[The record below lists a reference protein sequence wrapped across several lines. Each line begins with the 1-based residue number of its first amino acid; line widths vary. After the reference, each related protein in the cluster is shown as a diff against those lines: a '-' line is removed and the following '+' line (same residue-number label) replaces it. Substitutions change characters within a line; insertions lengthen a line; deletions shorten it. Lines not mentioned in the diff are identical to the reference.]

1 MIINLKVH
9 QHYVPQFYL
18 KKFARNTKPRKY
30 IINCFDK
37 TTGKNFTSSI
47 KDIAMEKYFYDYQE
61 PQIVETIFAYL
72 ESNSSIILDKIIA
85 EESIEN
91 LTDTER
97 TIFSLFI
104 FFQYSR
110 TRSAREFFSQVA
122 KLIYKH
128 FEEDKNYP
136 KINNFDPQILKKFVE
151 DRGFTAQINIMFG
164 PKEENEILTITE
176 ETSKLIFNLDWNIT
190 KNDFK
195 REFYTGDHPVIIY
208 NPYSDEKMIKGYGI
222 QAFKSQGVEIFF
234 PLTPKLCLI
243 IYDKRVS
250 EYKNVSSVRGV
261 KKEELDWIN
270 TQIIAESY
278 RLIFTKRNDFQ
289 FVKQVL
295 REYPELKN
303 INRNRIYIM
312 DKK

>member
-1 MIINLKVH
+1 MKVR

-37 TTGKNFTSSI
+37 SNSKKFTRNI
-47 KDIAMEKYFYDYQE
+47 KDIAMENYFYDNQE
-61 PQIVETIFAYL
+61 PPIVEDIFAYL
-72 ESNSSIILDKIIA
+72 ESHSSIIFDKIIE
-85 EESIEN
+85 EESIKN

-122 KLIYKH
+122 KLIYEH
-128 FEEDKNYP
+128 YEEDKNYP
-136 KINNFDPQILKKFVE
+136 KINNFDLQILRKFLE
-151 DRGFTAQINIMFG
+151 DRGHTAQINIMFG
-164 PKEENEILTITE
+164 PKGEKPNEFLTIAE
-176 ETSKLIFNLDWNIT
+176 ETSKLIFNLEWNIT
-190 KNDFK
+190 KNNFK

-208 NPYSDEKMIKGYGI
+208 NPYSDEKMISGYGI
-222 QAFKSQGVEIFF
+222 QALKSPGVEIFF

-250 EYKNVSSVRGV
+250 EYKDVSSVRDV
-261 KKEELDWIN
+261 KREELDWIN
-270 TQIIAESY
+270 IQIIAESY
-278 RLIFTKRNDFQ
+278 RFIFTKGNDFQ

-295 REYPELKN
+295 KEYPELKN
-303 INRNRIYIM
+303 INRNRIYII
-312 DKK
+312 DK

>member
-1 MIINLKVH
+1 
-9 QHYVPQFYL
+9 
-18 KKFARNTKPRKY
+18 
-30 IINCFDK
+30 
-37 TTGKNFTSSI
+37 
-47 KDIAMEKYFYDYQE
+47 MENYFYDNQE
-61 PQIVETIFAYL
+61 PPIVEDIFAYL
-72 ESNSSIILDKIIA
+72 ESHSSIIYEKIIE
-85 EESIEN
+85 EESVEN
-91 LTDTER
+91 LSDTER

-136 KINNFDPQILKKFVE
+136 KVNNFDPRILKKFLE
-151 DRGFTAQINIMFG
+151 DRGYTAQINIMFG
-164 PKEENEILTITE
+164 PREEKSNEILTIAE
-176 ETSKLIFNLDWNIT
+176 ETSKLIFNLDWNLT
-190 KNDFK
+190 KNKFK
-195 REFYTGDHPVIIY
+195 REFYTSDHPVIIN
-208 NPYSDEKMIKGYGI
+208 NPYSDGKMIKGYGI
-222 QAFKSQGVEIFF
+222 QAFKSPGVEIFF

-250 EYKNVSSVRGV
+250 EYKDVSFERNV

-278 RLIFTKRNDFQ
+278 RLIFTKGNDFQ

-303 INRNRIYIM
+303 INRNRIYII
-312 DKK
+312 DK

>member
-1 MIINLKVH
+1 MKVN

-37 TTGKNFTSSI
+37 TTGKKFTRNI
-47 KDIAMEKYFYDYQE
+47 KDIAMEKYFYDNQE
-61 PQIVETIFAYL
+61 PPIVENIFAYL
-72 ESNSSIILDKIIA
+72 ESHSSIIYDKIIE

-91 LTDTER
+91 LTDSQR

-110 TRSAREFFSQVA
+110 TRGAREFFSQVA
-122 KLIYKH
+122 KLVYKH
-128 FEEDKNYP
+128 FEENKNYP
-136 KINNFDPQILKKFVE
+136 KINNFDPQILKKFLE
-151 DRGFTAQINIMFG
+151 DRGYSAQINIMFG
-164 PKEENEILTITE
+164 PREEKVNKILTIAE

-190 KNDFK
+190 KNNFK
-195 REFYTGDHPVIIY
+195 REFFTGDHPVIIY
-208 NPYSDEKMIKGYGI
+208 NPYSDEKIIKGYGI
-222 QAFKSQGVEIFF
+222 QAFKSPGVEIFF

-250 EYKNVSSVRGV
+250 GYKDVSSERNV
-261 KKEELDWIN
+261 KKKELDWIN

-278 RLIFTKRNDFQ
+278 RLIFTKGNDFQ

-295 REYPELKN
+295 KDYSELKN
-303 INRNRIYIM
+303 INRNRIYII
-312 DKK
+312 DK